1 MDRLAT
7 AAGTSARTR
16 HDFYKV
22 IFCLAFF
29 DPLDQT
35 SGIAKTRRLIERI
48 KKGEAEYDFVE
59 VMACPGGCAGGGGQP
74 IHDNLELAKE
84 RGDVL
89 YELDAENEIRFSH
102 ENPAVQELY
111 RSFLEKPLSHKSHEL
126 LHTDHSLGI

>member
-1 MDRLAT
+1 
-7 AAGTSARTR
+7 
-16 HDFYKV
+16 
-22 IFCLAFF
+22 
-29 DPLDQT
+29 
-35 SGIAKTRRLIERI
+35 
-48 KKGEAEYDFVE
+48 
-59 VMACPGGCAGGGGQP
+59 MACPGGCAGGGGQP

-126 LHTDHSLGI
+126 LNTDHSLGI